1 MSQTFLLYSAETL
14 WKSLRYRLA
23 GMLLIG
29 LIHCSAFADTS
40 QHHLDLFLSGSY
52 FDYREY
58 SDKKR
63 EINRESGALPGLGAE
78 WESKTSRWIFNAAV
92 EFQENRVKYDG
103 ELQNGLSYQTDTEES
118 LRHTSLSIRPVA
130 TSFIVPKVGL
140 GHWYWERQI
149 LPGSITTASGT
160 QPVIGL
166 LEKYQWPYVEIGLD
180 LHLNNIFDTLPN
192 KRKHL
197 IALSWTNPRKAE
209 MEVFLPNR
217 RITVNPVSEPG
228 YYLAYSIQME
238 AIKLVFYKRQW
249 HLDRS
254 PVINGVL
261 EPENRTSIS
270 GLKLQL
276 RIF

>member
-1 MSQTFLLYSAETL
+1 MSQIFRLFSPDILRE
-14 WKSLRYRLA
+14 SLRHSLS
-23 GMLLIG
+23 GMVLIS
-29 LIHCSAFADTS
+29 LIHSSAFADTG
-40 QHHLDLFLSGSY
+40 QHHLDLFFSGSY

-58 SDKKR
+58 SSSKR
-63 EINRESGALPGLGAE
+63 ELNRESGTLPGLGAE
-78 WESKTSRWIFNAAV
+78 WESKSSRWIFNATV

-103 ELQNGLSYQTDTEES
+103 ELQNGLGYQTDTEER
-118 LRHTSLSIRPVA
+118 LRHISLSIRPVA

-166 LEKYQWPYVEIGLD
+166 LEKYQWPYAEIGLD
-180 LHLNNIFDTLPN
+180 LHLNHIFDTLPT
-192 KRKHL
+192 KHKHL
-197 IALSWTNPRKAE
+197 IALSWINPRKAE
-209 MEVFLPNR
+209 MEVFLPNS
-217 RITVNPVSEPG
+217 RITVHPVSEPG

-276 RIF
+276 RVF